1 MFGARFEGS
10 IANRVGM
17 GMGNGIIEIKIE
29 DLLD

>member
-10 IANRVGM
+10 MANRVEM
-17 GMGNGIIEIKIE
+17 GMGNSVIEIKIE